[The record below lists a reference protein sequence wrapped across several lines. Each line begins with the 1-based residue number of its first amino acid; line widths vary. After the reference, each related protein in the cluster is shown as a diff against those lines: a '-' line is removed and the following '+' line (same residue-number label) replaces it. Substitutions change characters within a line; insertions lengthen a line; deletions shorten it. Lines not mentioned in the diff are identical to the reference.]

1 MQSALK
7 EISNEF
13 TERILLKQQVRK
25 GNNFIMSVKKTQYF
39 LELFY

>member
-13 TERILLKQQVRK
+13 TERILLKQQVKKRK
-25 GNNFIMSVKKTQYF
+25 QLHNVSKKNPIFF
-39 LELFY
+39 LIV